1 MFVFVQFLV
10 SKLVACCIP
19 SENNP
24 ELHVM
29 QSSRV
34 LSLLHQLTV
43 DADPALYDCIKVQI
57 WLLLQNEVILVQH
70 ILFLY

>member
-1 MFVFVQFLV
+1 
-10 SKLVACCIP
+10 
-19 SENNP
+19 
-24 ELHVM
+24 M